1 MAPNLL
7 DQLAELDVP
16 PPPAAFDAELHD
28 KVNRAIVTT
37 QIADLVVSALPY
49 AIAEFFRALVGL
61 AIFTVTGRYD
71 SKSNDQRR

>member
-1 MAPNLL
+1 MSPNLL

-49 AIAEFFRALVGL
+49 SIAEFFRALVGL

-71 SKSNDQRR
+71 SKSKDQRR

>member
-28 KVNRAIVTT
+28 KVNRSLVIT
-37 QIADLVVSALPY
+37 QFTDLAVSALPY

-71 SKSNDQRR
+71 SKSKDQRR

>member
-71 SKSNDQRR
+71 SKSKDQRR